1 MTPEERRDIMERVC
15 ARIEQ
20 GELIASASKAEGV
33 TRSAIWEWAR
43 KHPDLGDMYARA
55 RDASA
60 DALAEE
66 ALEVARASTAET
78 YGADRVRI
86 DTLKWAAAKRR
97 PKEYGDKQ
105 QVETTVTHRMLPPEE
120 RDAQLARIVARAN
133 VLPATGIGDAAEVE
147 QEPPSPE

>member
-1 MTPEERRDIMERVC
+1 MERVC

-43 KHPDLGDMYARA
+43 KERELGDMYARA

-66 ALEVARASTAET
+66 ALEVARASTNET

-105 QVETTVTHRMLPPEE
+105 QVETTITHKLLPPEE
-120 RDAQLARIVARAN
+120 RDRALSRIVARAN
-133 VLPATGIGDAAEVE
+133 LIPDSALPLLASSSP
-147 QEPPSPE
+147 PPSDTVNYVISD